1 MWVDGEQMGTS
12 WVNAAKHE
20 RRIDVT
26 LIPGAG
32 LIRRKKTGRKRI
44 SVLEKHLLSHGH
56 GGDDAG
62 FPARRKGVQLT
73 PCWMR

>member
-12 WVNAAKHE
+12 WVNAARHE

-32 LIRRKKTGRKRI
+32 LMLR
-44 SVLEKHLLSHGH
+44 E
-56 GGDDAG
+56 
-62 FPARRKGVQLT
+62 
-73 PCWMR
+73 